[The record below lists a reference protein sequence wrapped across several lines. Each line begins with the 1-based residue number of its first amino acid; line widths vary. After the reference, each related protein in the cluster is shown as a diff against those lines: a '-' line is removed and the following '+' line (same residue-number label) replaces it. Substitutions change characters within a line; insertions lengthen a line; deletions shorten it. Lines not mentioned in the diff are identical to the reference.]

1 MFSSR
6 EYNREVSNEDKK
18 DVMAKWRKYQH
29 GSWTVHKRKWGADVW
44 TDGQEVALET
54 IAASD
59 SKLRWLMSQ
68 RPWSGGM
75 SSIRSSHSRLGSK
88 GHITFEMLKEAY
100 PMLKKADAWPRD
112 DPRQDSLVI
121 VCNVDQPSVYRHG
134 LPQCEVFQREAFKKK
149 VPTHAPAITSASEE
163 QKFHNELLSCLLLWA
178 WPHDYPTIKTWEGWM
193 DCIKNPDEFAYIAAA
208 AKKFAEFFHY
218 YQRNI
223 MKCDVNMFLVIMYTR
238 LEKYR
243 QAVAKAKRKKRMG
256 SNKAAS
262 KARTG
267 SNKAAKTKA
276 ASKARTVSN
285 KAANVSSSA
294 TASTSPASSSPG
306 QPAALQ
312 AAQPSTSASSSTSA
326 APNIESNQAIRG
338 AVVKIAKLWAKQ
350 HPVQAGKRLRLQT
363 GYNSGFLSLVDAG
376 EAGLCAVVVPKHESQ
391 MGRLWVDKPHTPI
404 MGYGGRQVVDED
416 KTRAERSMFREEHRD
431 ARGVE
436 GAPGARIVFT
446 DEVRSRVLKAR
457 SEGLWALHKRLVLEG
472 GGGGGVGFAK
482 HSSQPN
488 CVAIESRG
496 VVVLCSLLPIF
507 LGQCITIYYGKR
519 CVAWLREK
527 CGKQLDDMARN
538 TVTP

>member
-1 MFSSR
+1 
-6 EYNREVSNEDKK
+6 
-18 DVMAKWRKYQH
+18 
-29 GSWTVHKRKWGADVW
+29 
-44 TDGQEVALET
+44 
-54 IAASD
+54 
-59 SKLRWLMSQ
+59 
-68 RPWSGGM
+68 
-75 SSIRSSHSRLGSK
+75 
-88 GHITFEMLKEAY
+88 
-100 PMLKKADAWPRD
+100 
-112 DPRQDSLVI
+112 
-121 VCNVDQPSVYRHG
+121 
-134 LPQCEVFQREAFKKK
+134 
-149 VPTHAPAITSASEE
+149 
-163 QKFHNELLSCLLLWA
+163 
-178 WPHDYPTIKTWEGWM
+178 M
-193 DCIKNPDEFAYIAAA
+193 DCIKNPDEFAYIEAA
-208 AKKFAEFFHY
+208 AKKFAEIFHY

-238 LEKYR
+238 FRSLSGSINKWQDRLEKYR
-243 QAVAKAKRKKRMG
+243 QTVAKANRKKRMG

-262 KARTG
+262 KAGTG
-267 SNKAAKTKA
+267 SNKAAKPKA

-285 KAANVSSSA
+285 KAANEEEERKKEKKTPTRTVATTKASASSSSSSSSSTVDTSAVLASSA
-294 TASTSPASSSPG
+294 TASTSPASSSPV

-312 AAQPSTSASSSTSA
+312 AAQPSPSASSSTSA

-338 AVVKIAKLWAKQ
+338 AVVKIAKLWEKQ

-391 MGRLWVDKPHTPI
+391 MGKLWVDKPHTPI

-457 SEGLWALHKRLVLEG
+457 SEGLLALHKRLG
-472 GGGGGVGFAK
+472 SG
-482 HSSQPN
+482 
-488 CVAIESRG
+488 
-496 VVVLCSLLPIF
+496 CSLFFVPDF

-527 CGKQLDDMARN
+527 CGKQLDDMAWN